1 MKDILLIVGIFILGI
16 VLGIFKVIP
25 ENVDITA
32 LSEYALYAL
41 LLFFGIG
48 IGSDKDSLAAVKRMK
63 GTIILLPL
71 IIVTGSLVFSLISLV
86 FIRGLTANEVL
97 SVSAGMG
104 YYSLSS
110 ILISKLHGETLG
122 TIALISNL
130 FREVFTLLV
139 LPFAVKYTGKLSPIA
154 SGGATSMDTT
164 LPVVVKFSGKEYVM
178 ISVYSGVVIT
188 VLVPVL
194 VSFFLG

>member
-1 MKDILLIVGIFILGI
+1 MKDILLIVGIFIFGI
-16 VLGIFKVIP
+16 ILGIFKVIP
-25 ENVDITA
+25 ESIEITT

-41 LLFFGIG
+41 LFFVGIG
-48 IGSDKDSLAAVKRMK
+48 IGSDKESLAAIKRMK
-63 GTIILLPL
+63 GLIILLPL
-71 IIVTGSLVFSLISLV
+71 IVVAGSLLFSLISLV
-86 FIRGLTANEVL
+86 FLRGLTANEVL

-110 ILISKLHGETLG
+110 IIISKLHGETLG

-139 LPFAVKYTGKLSPIA
+139 LPFVVKYTGKLSPIA

-178 ISVYSGVVIT
+178 ISVYNGVVIT
-188 VLVPVL
+188 ILVPLL
-194 VSFFLG
+194 VSFFL